1 MIDDAATPLLA
12 ERLRAP
18 LQIEQHLTLAFERG
32 FRRGEKLPTPK
43 VRNMG
48 PVFVPLRSGAD
59 AVSDRRRAPTGP
71 PYCLFNAIALNL
83 Y

>member
-32 FRRGEKLPTPK
+32 FRRGEKMPTPK
-43 VRNMG
+43 VRDMG
-48 PVFVPLRSGAD
+48 PVFVPLALQTSVWVGERS
-59 AVSDRRRAPTGP
+59 SP
-71 PYCLFNAIALNL
+71 PRWKKMARSKRSAFR
-83 Y
+83 